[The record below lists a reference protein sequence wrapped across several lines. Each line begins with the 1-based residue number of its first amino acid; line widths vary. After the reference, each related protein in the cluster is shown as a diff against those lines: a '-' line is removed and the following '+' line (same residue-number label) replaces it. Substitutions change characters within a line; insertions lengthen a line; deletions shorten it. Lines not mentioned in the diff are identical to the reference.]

1 MALRLKLKAGERAIV
16 GGAIIRNGSKGTE
29 LVVENETPVLREAD
43 VLRLDAVH
51 TPCERIYLTLQLMYV
66 DDHAPALY
74 AEAYRVLTDEVLA
87 AAPSCTTLVRAIDEQ
102 VQAGRMF
109 QALRHARR
117 LIEHE
122 RELIAHA
129 S

>member
-43 VLRLDAVH
+43 VLRLEAVH

-87 AAPSCTTLVRAIDEQ
+87 AAPSCTSLVLAIDEQ
-102 VQAGRMF
+102 VKAG
-109 QALRHARR
+109 
-117 LIEHE
+117 
-122 RELIAHA
+122 
-129 S
+129 